1 MNTYNINDNE
11 FKNSEIYKNF
21 MNENNS
27 RGGLKIRAY
36 SASGAVPIVGMKV
49 IVSTIYDNNIIIF
62 FEGETDSSGV
72 IERISLP
79 TPSLNMDNL
88 DTPNKR
94 TYQIKSSYDKNS
106 FDRTFNIDMY
116 EGVSVIQNI
125 NVVPDLM
132 VGGFFGS

>member
-1 MNTYNINDNE
+1 
-11 FKNSEIYKNF
+11 
-21 MNENNS
+21 
-27 RGGLKIRAY
+27 
-36 SASGAVPIVGMKV
+36 MKV
-49 IVSTIYDNNIIIF
+49 IVSTNYNNNIIIF